1 MEAFFIYELTLVL
14 GLAIFTGYFV
24 QFHRRRQIYR
34 LRLED
39 IRPTHR
45 DRPLAQHPII
55 DDSRCLGCGSCA
67 EACPEGEVLGVIH
80 GKARLIDPAGCVGH
94 GECAKACPVSAIT
107 IGMPDREL
115 RGDLPLVDEW
125 QQTTV
130 PRLYICG
137 ELGGISLIRNAIEQ
151 GKTAVAH
158 IAANPHRSTDARV
171 QDVVI
176 IGAGPAGISA
186 ALAAKQHGL
195 SYLVLEQQ
203 EAGGTIRHF
212 PRQKLV
218 MNRPVALPLYG
229 KLNRTEYT
237 KEALLKIFDAIVAR
251 YQLNIITSQ
260 KVSLVRKEKKLF
272 RVVGGNRTYWARHV
286 ILALGRRGTPN
297 KLKVPGEELPKVAY
311 QLTDARYYQG
321 NNLLVVGGGDSAVE
335 AAIALARQQNSTVT
349 ISYRQERFY
358 RIKRRNAELLETFI
372 ASGQIIP
379 IFNSRVREIGKEK
392 VVLDTPAGAL
402 QIDNDYVFVCA
413 GGTMPFEML
422 REAGVTFGGEG
433 AFLATN

>member
-24 QFHRRRQIYR
+24 KFHRRRQNYR
-34 LRLED
+34 MRLED

-55 DDSRCLGCGSCA
+55 DESLCLGCGSCA

-80 GKARLIDPAGCVGH
+80 GKARLIDPVSCVGH
-94 GECAKACPVSAIT
+94 GECAKACPISAIA
-107 IGMPDREL
+107 IGMPDRQL
-115 RGDLPLVDEW
+115 RADLPMIDAW
-125 QQTTV
+125 QQTNV
-130 PRLYICG
+130 SRLYITG

-158 IAANPHRSTDARV
+158 IASNPHRSTDARV

-186 ALAAKQHGL
+186 ALAARQHNL

-218 MNRPVALPLYG
+218 MNRPVSLPLYG
-229 KLNRTEYT
+229 KLKRTEYT
-237 KEALLKIFDAIVAR
+237 KEEILKIFEDIVAR

-260 KVSLVRKEKKLF
+260 KVSLVRKEKRLF
-272 RVVGGNRTYWARHV
+272 RVVSGNTTYWARHV

-297 KLKVPGEELPKVAY
+297 KLNVPGEEQPKVVY

-321 NNLLVVGGGDSAVE
+321 NDLLVVGGGDSAVE
-335 AAIALARQQNSTVT
+335 AAIALARQQNNTVT

-379 IFNSRVREIGKEK
+379 VFNSRVREIGRDK
-392 VVLDTPAGAL
+392 VILDTPAGAL
-402 QIDNDYVFVCA
+402 QIDNDYVFICV
-413 GGTMPFEML
+413 GGTMPFSML
-422 REAGVTFGGEG
+422 REAGIQFGGE
-433 AFLATN
+433 A